1 MVKMVTVIDY
11 GSGNLKSISNGF
23 LKIGVKPNVTNN
35 IEEIVDAKYLV
46 LPGVGAF
53 ASAMKNIEY
62 FKDIILEHI
71 ESNKPF
77 LGVCLGLQLLF
88 NYSDENFGIEGLN
101 IFKGNV
107 KKLPNTEKIPHMG
120 WNNLK
125 LTKNSKILEGLDG
138 KYFYFI
144 HSFHG
149 VPEDD
154 IITSTV
160 KYGANLTASVEE
172 NNVFATQFHPEKSGS
187 FGLKILKN
195 FVSIKN
201 I

>member
-1 MVKMVTVIDY
+1 MVTVIDY

>member
-23 LKIGVKPNVTNN
+23 LKIGVKPNITNN

-62 FKDIILEHI
+62 FKDIIFEHI

-195 FVSIKN
+195 FISIKN

>member
-1 MVKMVTVIDY
+1 MVTVIDY

-23 LKIGVKPNVTNN
+23 LKIGVKPKITNN
-35 IEEIVDAKYLV
+35 IEEIANAKYLV

-62 FKDIILEHI
+62 FKDIIFEHI

-88 NYSDENFGIEGLN
+88 NYSDENLGIEGLN

-149 VPEDD
+149 VPKDD

-160 KYGANLTASVEE
+160 KYGTDLTASVEE
-172 NNVFATQFHPEKSGS
+172 NNVFATQFHPEKSGN

-201 I
+201 

>member
-1 MVKMVTVIDY
+1 MVTVIDY

-23 LKIGVKPNVTNN
+23 LKIGVKPNITNN

-62 FKDIILEHI
+62 FKDIIFEHI

-195 FVSIKN
+195 FISIKN